1 MGPAAPAAIS
11 RQGPISPLKHG
22 YSIPLNCWACYHIR
36 SPQTVCVAVRSNCL
50 MTPNAMTAP
59 VPSSPTLDAPSAF
72 AAIAL
77 AAVSWDGMLSMAGSR
92 ALRHSLDY
100 RHPFCDYGDAGM
112 VQLMDRLL
120 RDMRQK
126 GAQHLMVESAEALNP
141 RQRATAYAVAAE
153 IMRSD
158 GPLADDER
166 NILSNLAITLEL
178 PEEETQKV
186 LAVMDVLHA
195 DVISS

>member
-1 MGPAAPAAIS
+1 
-11 RQGPISPLKHG
+11 
-22 YSIPLNCWACYHIR
+22 
-36 SPQTVCVAVRSNCL
+36 
-50 MTPNAMTAP
+50 MTPHTMTAP
-59 VPSSPTLDAPSAF
+59 VPPNSTLDAPSAF

-77 AAVSWDGMLSMAGSR
+77 AAVSWDGVLSMAGSR

-166 NILSNLAITLEL
+166 NILNNLAITLEL
-178 PEEETQKV
+178 SEVETEKV
-186 LAVMDVLHA
+186 LSVMDVLHA
-195 DVISS
+195 DVIGS